1 MVDSDDEIIP
11 DPAIVE
17 ILIADSNAE
26 LITFNYEEVWS
37 DHTSLQ
43 YKYLKEHYLT
53 GIEFLETAVGGSYL
67 WNKIYRRDSVQ
78 SMKFYRRFYSY

>member
-43 YKYLKEHYLT
+43 YKYLKRALSYRDRISRNSCR
-53 GIEFLETAVGGSYL
+53 GIL
-67 WNKIYRRDSVQ
+67 
-78 SMKFYRRFYSY
+78 SME

>member
-43 YKYLKEHYLT
+43 YKYLKEYYLT
-53 GIEFLETAVGGSYL
+53 GIEFLETAVGGIL
-67 WNKIYRRDSVQ
+67 
-78 SMKFYRRFYSY
+78 SME